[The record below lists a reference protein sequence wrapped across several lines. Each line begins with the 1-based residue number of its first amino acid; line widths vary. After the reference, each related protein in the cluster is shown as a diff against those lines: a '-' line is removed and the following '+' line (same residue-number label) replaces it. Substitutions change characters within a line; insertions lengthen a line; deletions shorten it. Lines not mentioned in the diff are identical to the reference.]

1 MLGVSLHSRVLEL
14 RTLGLE
20 ASLDV
25 RVVTVFEFAVLD
37 RSHVVVVLLWKL
49 LGVVDWLDC
58 GVVVV
63 LVDLPVN
70 GSSDILV
77 TVLVDGLVG
86 NCRGSSL
93 VDGGVVVTGL
103 GHEAL
108 DCVLS
113 GIHCGVMLEKFNAL

>member
-14 RTLGLE
+14 STLSLE

-25 RVVTVFEFAVLD
+25 RVITVFEFAVLD
-37 RSHVVVVLLWKL
+37 GSHVVVVLLWEL
-49 LGVVDWLDC
+49 LGIVDWLDC

-77 TVLVDGLVG
+77 TVLIDGLVG
-86 NCRGSSL
+86 NCWGSSL
-93 VDGGVVVTGL
+93 VDGGVVVAGL

-108 DCVLS
+108 NCVLS
-113 GIHCGVMLEKFNAL
+113 GIHCGLVV